1 MGYLVQRKN
10 RFYAVV
16 YDGRDPLTG
25 RERRTW
31 HAAGRNREAMGADA
45 ANRFARLVTSNVAAA
60 GGR

>member
-1 MGYLVQRKN
+1 MGYLVQRKD

-31 HAAGRNREAMGADA
+31 HTVGRNRDDADIDRA
-45 ANRFARLVTSNVAAA
+45 
-60 GGR
+60 